1 MSAVSYTVVVA
12 EDEELLL
19 NDLVKKI
26 EAAGLGFEVIG
37 KAQTGKQALELVNEL
52 SPNLIISDIRMP
64 MMDGVTLLEQVHD
77 YFPYIRAIIVSGFSD
92 FDYARRAISIQV
104 SEYILKPI
112 DPNELYQ
119 ALLKVKAGLDEEQEY
134 YASVF
139 DESWLRSNP
148 EQLAFT
154 LKNYIQNHF
163 KDDINL
169 NVIAQKLNYSS
180 AWLTKIF
187 CQYYDTTP
195 SRYLMN
201 LRIAQ
206 AKNLLAHNHELSI
219 KQIGEMAGYQ
229 DQGYFS
235 RIFKKNT
242 GLSPVEYRESL
253 NQRG

>member
-1 MSAVSYTVVVA
+1 MKS
-12 EDEELLL
+12 
-19 NDLVKKI
+19 
-26 EAAGLGFEVIG
+26 
-37 KAQTGKQALELVNEL
+37 
-52 SPNLIISDIRMP
+52 R
-64 MMDGVTLLEQVHD
+64 
-77 YFPYIRAIIVSGFSD
+77 
-92 FDYARRAISIQV
+92 
-104 SEYILKPI
+104 
-112 DPNELYQ
+112 
-119 ALLKVKAGLDEEQEY
+119 Y

-253 NQRG
+253 NQRGDPDSHNSSLLMADHLTMVCLFFLSASQRGSRRSETSQQIICSDQTNSVIAYSPRS

>member
-19 NDLVKKI
+19 NDLVKKDRSSR
-26 EAAGLGFEVIG
+26 LGFEVIG

-119 ALLKVKAGLDEEQEY
+119 L
-134 YASVF
+134 
-139 DESWLRSNP
+139 
-148 EQLAFT
+148 
-154 LKNYIQNHF
+154 
-163 KDDINL
+163 
-169 NVIAQKLNYSS
+169 
-180 AWLTKIF
+180 
-187 CQYYDTTP
+187 C
-195 SRYLMN
+195 SR
-201 LRIAQ
+201 
-206 AKNLLAHNHELSI
+206 
-219 KQIGEMAGYQ
+219 
-229 DQGYFS
+229 
-235 RIFKKNT
+235 
-242 GLSPVEYRESL
+242 
-253 NQRG
+253 